1 MLKIQEAFFIF
12 ILFLSILGG
21 NIFFKLIM
29 KNTGYRI
36 GEEFHI
42 RNWAEQDRPREKLLN
57 KGKSY
62 LTDAELL
69 GILIATG
76 TKSLSAIDL
85 ARSVLQEFNHDL
97 NAIARL
103 DARELQRIKGIGK
116 AKAIAIISAF
126 ELGRRR
132 NEIAPNRKFKITS
145 SSDVYKLMRPV
156 LLDQPTEYFWVILL
170 NRANQVLKK
179 MAISKGGVSGTLADP
194 KVIFKYALDNL
205 ASAII
210 LVHNHPSG
218 TLKPSEADI
227 RLTKQLKLSGKLL
240 EIPVLDHLIFTDES
254 YFSFTDEGI
263 L

>member
-1 MLKIQEAFFIF
+1 
-12 ILFLSILGG
+12 
-21 NIFFKLIM
+21 M
-29 KNTGYRI
+29 KNTSYQTRDQ
-36 GEEFHI
+36 FHI
-42 RNWAEQDRPREKLLN
+42 RNWAEEDRPREKLLN
-57 KGKSY
+57 KGKST

-69 GILIATG
+69 GILIRTG
-76 TKSLSAIDL
+76 TKSLNAVDL
-85 ARSVLQEFNHDL
+85 AKRVLNEFNQDL
-97 NAIARL
+97 NVLATL
-103 DARELQRIKGIGK
+103 DAKELERIRGIGK
-116 AKAIAIISAF
+116 AKAIAIVTAF

-132 NEIAPNRKFKITS
+132 NEIVPDRKFKITS

-170 NRANQVLKK
+170 NRANKVIKK
-179 MAISKGGVSGTLADP
+179 LPISMGGVSGTIADP
-194 KVIFKYALDNL
+194 KVIFKNALDSL
-205 ASAII
+205 ASGII

-227 RLTKQLKLSGKLL
+227 RLTRQLKSSGKML

>member
-1 MLKIQEAFFIF
+1 
-12 ILFLSILGG
+12 
-21 NIFFKLIM
+21 M
-29 KNTGYRI
+29 KNTTYTISSR
-36 GEEFHI
+36 FHI

-57 KGKSY
+57 KGKSF

-85 ARSVLQEFNHDL
+85 AQSVLSEFNYDL
-97 NAIARL
+97 NTIARL
-103 DARELQRIKGIGK
+103 DVRELQRIKGIGK

-132 NEIAPNRKFKITS
+132 NEISPCRKFKITS
-145 SSDVYKLMRPV
+145 SSDVYKLMKPV
-156 LLDQPTEYFWVILL
+156 LLDQPTEQFWIILL
-170 NRANQVLKK
+170 NRANQVLKQQPV
-179 MAISKGGVSGTLADP
+179 SLGGVSGTLADP
-194 KVIFKYALDNL
+194 KVIFKHALDNL
-205 ASAII
+205 ASGII

-227 RLTKQLKLSGKLL
+227 RLTNQLKTSGKML
-240 EIPVLDHLIFTDES
+240 EIPVLDHLIFTDEGF
-254 YFSFTDEGI
+254 FSFADRGM